1 MTESRLWQ
9 ILDTIPGLT
18 AARAEWQ
25 RLLGD
30 QFDFCASYLRPTGE
44 IAQSLPR
51 VNEPA
56 YRVVCHGAN
65 DYVGVPPE
73 GGPTVTLAKTD
84 VTLYEL
90 HQRKLGNA
98 IAGVLKLEKQV
109 QALDGVANA
118 WSLGRANQPGKMRH
132 PVFMVFRIEES
143 EYREIT
149 MALGRQYPKGFIFIS
164 PTGQPQGETPGSIF
178 SMNRLFGIGVD
189 GTLAPAWTGDTW
201 LVDDPVPYPEPVKRQ
216 WSDPSTDTMAMVWT
230 TKNGSFWIRTKKNDQ
245 KEGKAEFAL
254 GADGSPG
261 KQSQLLRLLVFKFP
275 TPIPVSEVLQQ
286 VYPEDTAAVRNDK
299 AQLKPLL
306 KKCRTLFS
314 NLSDKLEKSDINPR
328 IIPSLSV
335 DTDGSTDVVLQVT
348 SVRNMDDHGLDDA
361 DKSSL

>member
-1 MTESRLWQ
+1 MTKSRLWQ
-9 ILDTIPGLT
+9 ILDTLPGLT
-18 AARAEWQ
+18 AAQAEWQ

-30 QFDFCASYLRPTGE
+30 QFDSFTSYLRPTGE

-56 YRVVCHGAN
+56 YRIVRHGPE

-73 GGPTVTLAKTD
+73 GGPTVTLTKSD

-90 HQRKLGNA
+90 HQRKLGGA
-98 IAGVLKLEKQV
+98 IAGTLKLEKQL
-109 QALDGVANA
+109 QTLDGVANA
-118 WSLGRANQPGKMRH
+118 WLLGRANQPGKMRH
-132 PVFMVFRIEES
+132 PVFMAFRIEEP

-149 MALGRQYPKGFIFIS
+149 MVLGRLHPKGFIFIS
-164 PTGQPQGETPGSIF
+164 PTGQPRGETPGVIF
-178 SMNRLFGIGVD
+178 SMDRLFGIAVD
-189 GTLAPAWTGDTW
+189 GTLVPAWGGDTW
-201 LVDDPVPYPEPVKRQ
+201 LVDDPVPYPKPVKRQ

-245 KEGKAEFAL
+245 KEGKAEFAM
-254 GADGSPG
+254 GADGNPG
-261 KQSQLLRLLVFKFP
+261 KQSQLLRLLAFKFP
-275 TPIPVSEVLQQ
+275 TPIPVSEILEQ
-286 VYPEDTAAVRNDK
+286 VYPEDTATVRSGET
-299 AQLKPLL
+299 QLKPLL

-328 IIPSLSV
+328 VVPSVSV
-335 DTDGSTDVVLQVT
+335 DTDRSTDVVLQVT

-361 DKSSL
+361 DKASL